1 MGIINT
7 RKGQNE
13 RVVGG
18 WKEAAVWLPRADEM
32 SSLIRSFNV
41 QGSTDRSG
49 SNELIRRTLL
59 ILKELQ
65 LIFRVPHFQES
76 VLPMLI
82 PSPPSEAV
90 VK

>member
-49 SNELIRRTLL
+49 SNKLIW
-59 ILKELQ
+59 
-65 LIFRVPHFQES
+65 
-76 VLPMLI
+76 
-82 PSPPSEAV
+82 
-90 VK
+90 